1 MRGIA
6 GRSLTYNAEDQLLSV
21 GTATY
26 QYDTDGFLSK
36 KTDGAAITTY
46 NYSSAGELL
55 SASLPDGRTL
65 EYIYDPQGRRITK
78 KVNSL
83 VVEKYLWA
91 GLTQLLAVYDG
102 ADSLVMRFEYSDA
115 RVPNAMV
122 KSGTTYYLSYDQV
135 GSLRAVYD
143 ATGALVKRI
152 DYDSFGNILVDTNP
166 AFSLP
171 FGFAG
176 GLDDRDTNL
185 VHFGFRD
192 YDPAIG
198 RWTAKDP
205 IGFNGGDVDLYG
217 YVLNDPVNLVDPTGL
232 IIPGDPDPSDEILI
246 FLALQKFIAQNGPR
260 ISQYLGQQGE
270 RIANIAKNSQKI
282 LIEGRNRIPDVLNKT
297 EKIIG
302 EVKNVC
308 RLPNTKQL
316 QDFLTYAEE
325 KGYDF
330 YLKVRENTQLSAPLQ
345 KLVDEGRIILERI
358 LPKQ

>member
-1 MRGIA
+1 M
-6 GRSLTYNAEDQLLSV
+6 TYNAEDQLLSV
-21 GTATY
+21 GSATY

-36 KTDGAAITTY
+36 KTDGALVTTY

-192 YDPAIG
+192 YDPSTG

-205 IGFNGGDVDLYG
+205 IGFGGGDVDLYG
-217 YVLNDPVNLVDPTGL
+217 YVESDPVNWTDKDGLSKGGKQNIWGDDPLMNPNKLKDILQALQDLLVSKERKVALKAWLKVFKRGGAMAIAVGALLTG
-232 IIPGDPDPSDEILI
+232 DADAFDPSDVDPAEVEPDYKLCLDHPESCVE
-246 FLALQKFIAQNGPR
+246 FCL
-260 ISQYLGQQGE
+260 
-270 RIANIAKNSQKI
+270 KN
-282 LIEGRNRIPDVLNKT
+282 PDACKQPEDTLCDKNKD
-297 EKIIG
+297 K
-302 EVKNVC
+302 
-308 RLPNTKQL
+308 
-316 QDFLTYAEE
+316 
-325 KGYDF
+325 
-330 YLKVRENTQLSAPLQ
+330 
-345 KLVDEGRIILERI
+345 
-358 LPKQ
+358 